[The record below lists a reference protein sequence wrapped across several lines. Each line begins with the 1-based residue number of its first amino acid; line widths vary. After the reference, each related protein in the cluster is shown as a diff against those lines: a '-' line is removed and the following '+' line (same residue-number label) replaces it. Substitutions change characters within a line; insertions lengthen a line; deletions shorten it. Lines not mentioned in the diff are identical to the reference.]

1 MEWRSETKQI
11 TEALTKG
18 FNYHR
23 DTTLIMGNDVLQMIG
38 KHCYEETK
46 VINNYLKAKLGLR
59 KPIQHRIAV
68 NVNANSRARKI
79 VEQGTLRYRD
89 IFNKYLSPHNS
100 LMYQNK
106 LNNRSN

>member
-1 MEWRSETKQI
+1 MFDGGRNETKQI
-11 TEALTKG
+11 KEALTKG

-23 DTTLIMGNDVLQMIG
+23 GTSSIMGVDMLQMIG

-46 VINNYLKAKLGLR
+46 VTNNYLKAKLGLR

-89 IFNKYLSPHNS
+89 IFNKYLASHN
-100 LMYQNK
+100 
-106 LNNRSN
+106 